1 MIQHRIPRS
10 RTGPSRR
17 AFLATA
23 GAGALLAGAPAIARA
38 QAPTLKIG
46 VLLPRSGFFAQAG
59 QGCHRGA
66 LIAPAVLNEMGYR
79 FELVHVD
86 TESSVDI
93 ARTQAE
99 RLINEGANVL
109 VGAFDSAQS
118 IAIAQVTEQR
128 GVPYVVNVAAAPQL
142 TEQGYR
148 FIFRNFPR
156 SIDLV
161 TNGLALIKTLLTA
174 TNASPQRAVFIHAND
189 TFGQAN
195 RGAMDRLFPG
205 ANMPF
210 QLVENIAY
218 DPRAQDL
225 NAEVARIRA
234 ARADLVLVTTRAGD
248 AIKMIREM
256 VRQRYEPMGIVSPGS
271 PGMYDQEFYDSLGRF
286 SEFCISNVPWY
297 NPRARMAQPFERA
310 FRAQFPN
317 DKFEFHAFNAGFT
330 LEAILIAADA
340 FKRAGS
346 AAPQAMVQAL
356 RATDMADHIMVGGPI
371 KFDEKGQNN
380 NIGSACVQNRNL
392 NPTVVLPSEAATM
405 PPVFPMPGWQQR
417 G

>member
-1 MIQHRIPRS
+1 MTAKFGTIDRRS
-10 RTGPSRR
+10 V
-17 AFLATA
+17 LA
-23 GAGALLAGAPAIARA
+23 GAGALIASPAIVRA
-38 QAPTLKIG
+38 QEKKLKIG

-66 LIAPAVLNEMGYR
+66 LIAPAVLNELGYR

-109 VGAFDSAQS
+109 IGAFDSAQS

-128 GVPYVVNVAAAPQL
+128 GVPFVVNVAAAPQL

-161 TNGLALIKTLLTA
+161 TNGLALIKTLLTT
-174 TNASPQRAVFIHAND
+174 TNANPQRAVFIHAND

-195 RGAMDRLFPG
+195 RGAMDRLFPA

-256 VRQRYEPMGIVSPGS
+256 VRQRYEPMGIISPGS

-286 SEFCISNVPWY
+286 SDYCISNVPWY
-297 NPRARMAQPFERA
+297 NPRARLAQRFERA

-330 LEAILIAADA
+330 LEAIMVAADA

-356 RATDMADHIMVGGPI
+356 RATDLAEHIMVGGPI

-380 NIGSACVQNRNL
+380 NIGSAAVQNRNL
-392 NPTVVLPSEAATM
+392 NPTVVLPAEAATM
-405 PPVFPMPGWQQR
+405 PPVFPVPGWQQR